1 MSLLGGLASELMK
14 GVLTQMETQGAPNVL
29 SQILGNSSLGSVG
42 GLLQQL
48 QQGGLAGQVASWL
61 GNGTNQPVST
71 DQLRN
76 ALGNEHLIQMA
87 RSAGLPVD
95 DLLKLLEQKL
105 PGAVDQM
112 SPSGKLQEPT
122 SAAADADTDDTD
134 DSDDEA
140 PAAKA
145 SGGGSLA
152 DQAGLG
158 DIGRRR

>member
-1 MSLLGGLASELMK
+1 MSLLGGLASEVMK
-14 GVLTQMETQGAPNVL
+14 GVLTQMETQGVPTVL
-29 SQILGNSSLGSVG
+29 SQILGSSSLGSVG
-42 GLLQQL
+42 GLLQRL

-61 GNGTNQPVST
+61 GNGANQPVST

-112 SPSGKLQEPT
+112 SPNGKLQEPT

-134 DSDDEA
+134 DSDDA
-140 PAAKA
+140 PAEKE
-145 SGGGSLA
+145 SGSGSLA